1 VRGKYSMGGT
11 GVANSDETERLEIN
25 PDAMLCDPSALY
37 PRHRAMQGHYY
48 ATPFRAEE
56 QGRGA

>member
-25 PDAMLCDPSALY
+25 PDAMLCDPSALFSTP
-37 PRHRAMQGHYY
+37 PRY
-48 ATPFRAEE
+48 ARPLLYA
-56 QGRGA
+56 AV